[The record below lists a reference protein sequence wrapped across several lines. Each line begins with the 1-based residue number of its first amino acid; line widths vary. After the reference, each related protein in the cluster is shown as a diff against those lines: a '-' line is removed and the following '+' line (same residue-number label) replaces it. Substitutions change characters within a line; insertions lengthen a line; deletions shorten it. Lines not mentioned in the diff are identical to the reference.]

1 MKIPFVKMHGCGN
14 DYVYIDARDGFP
26 APPEELAVRLS
37 DRHKSIGGDGVIFV
51 CGSTVADARMRMFN
65 LDGSEGKMCGNGI
78 RCVAKFVYDRGIAVK
93 DTLKIETGS
102 GVKTIA
108 VQTADGK
115 VTHATVDMGA
125 AILRPQDIPTTLP
138 GERAIAVPLTVDGS
152 QAGEELYEG
161 ALRKLCEI
169 KRGGVILCDSTKPE
183 VLHKLKEQVE
193 LASQNERE
201 RLAVGCVAKEQAA
214 QTAKSLNCER
224 MVLCCQKAG
233 MKEES
238 LTVCAAAVAAML
250 AVGEAMDSYHSRP
263 LEGIEQLEPLSEQ
276 EIETLLGDG
285 VTVLEMADGQAE
297 CIRWVTTRTR
307 TGNEEDRTFSS
318 VNVVMM
324 IDEIIRAVRERLSEM
339 LKGKRV
345 GFSQDSVVSQAAVVL
360 DEKKQQGLITSFEP
374 PVAYVQK
381 EDPSVCVVELEFDL
395 AAVFSRIYLTAHIS
409 I

>member
-1 MKIPFVKMHGCGN
+1 MQDRYAFYCG
-14 DYVYIDARDGFP
+14 A
-26 APPEELAVRLS
+26 AKVR
-37 DRHKSIGGDGVIFV
+37 
-51 CGSTVADARMRMFN
+51 
-65 LDGSEGKMCGNGI
+65 EGKNLPAGG
-78 RCVAKFVYDRGIAVK
+78 VVQ
-93 DTLKIETGS
+93 LKSLGQLEEFFEPQGAGKEFCRVCRMLLNVGVS
-102 GVKTIA
+102 GVY
-108 VQTADGK
+108 
-115 VTHATVDMGA
+115 
-125 AILRPQDIPTTLP
+125 
-138 GERAIAVPLTVDGS
+138 AVPLTVDGS

-183 VLHKLKEQVE
+183 VLQKLKEQVE

-201 RLAVGCVAKEQAA
+201 RLAIGCVAKEQAA

-233 MKEES
+233 MKEEES
-238 LTVCAAAVAAML
+238 LTACAAA
-250 AVGEAMDSYHSRP
+250 MDSFHSRP
-263 LEGIEQLEPLSEQ
+263 LEGIEQLELLSEQ

-297 CIRWVTTRTR
+297 CIRCVTTRTR

-374 PVAYVQK
+374 PVAYLQK

-395 AAVFSRIYLTAHIS
+395 AAVFSRIYLTAHITV
-409 I
+409 

>member
-1 MKIPFVKMHGCGN
+1 MLFTVEQPRFEKGKAAGGVVQLKSLGQL
-14 DYVYIDARDGFP
+14 
-26 APPEELAVRLS
+26 EEFFEPQGAGKEFCRVCRMLLNV
-37 DRHKSIGGDGVIFV
+37 GV
-51 CGSTVADARMRMFN
+51 
-65 LDGSEGKMCGNGI
+65 
-78 RCVAKFVYDRGIAVK
+78 
-93 DTLKIETGS
+93 S
-102 GVKTIA
+102 GVY
-108 VQTADGK
+108 
-115 VTHATVDMGA
+115 
-125 AILRPQDIPTTLP
+125 
-138 GERAIAVPLTVDGS
+138 AVPLTVDGS

-297 CIRWVTTRTR
+297 CIRCVTTRTR

>member
-1 MKIPFVKMHGCGN
+1 
-14 DYVYIDARDGFP
+14 
-26 APPEELAVRLS
+26 
-37 DRHKSIGGDGVIFV
+37 
-51 CGSTVADARMRMFN
+51 
-65 LDGSEGKMCGNGI
+65 
-78 RCVAKFVYDRGIAVK
+78 
-93 DTLKIETGS
+93 
-102 GVKTIA
+102 
-108 VQTADGK
+108 
-115 VTHATVDMGA
+115 
-125 AILRPQDIPTTLP
+125 
-138 GERAIAVPLTVDGS
+138 
-152 QAGEELYEG
+152 
-161 ALRKLCEI
+161 
-169 KRGGVILCDSTKPE
+169 
-183 VLHKLKEQVE
+183 
-193 LASQNERE
+193 
-201 RLAVGCVAKEQAA
+201 
-214 QTAKSLNCER
+214 

-297 CIRWVTTRTR
+297 CIRCVTTRTR
-307 TGNEEDRTFSS
+307 AGNEEDRTFSS

>member
-1 MKIPFVKMHGCGN
+1 MQDRYAFSCG
-14 DYVYIDARDGFP
+14 A
-26 APPEELAVRLS
+26 AKVR
-37 DRHKSIGGDGVIFV
+37 
-51 CGSTVADARMRMFN
+51 
-65 LDGSEGKMCGNGI
+65 EGKNLPAGG
-78 RCVAKFVYDRGIAVK
+78 VVQ
-93 DTLKIETGS
+93 LKSLGQLEEFFEPQGAGKEFCRVCRMLLNVGVS
-102 GVKTIA
+102 GVY
-108 VQTADGK
+108 
-115 VTHATVDMGA
+115 
-125 AILRPQDIPTTLP
+125 
-138 GERAIAVPLTVDGS
+138 AVPLTVDGS

-183 VLHKLKEQVE
+183 VLQKL
-193 LASQNERE
+193 
-201 RLAVGCVAKEQAA
+201 KEQAA

-233 MKEES
+233 MKEEES
-238 LTVCAAAVAAML
+238 LTACAAAVAAML

-263 LEGIEQLEPLSEQ
+263 LEGIEQLELLSEQ

-297 CIRWVTTRTR
+297 CIRCVTTRTR

>member
-1 MKIPFVKMHGCGN
+1 MQDRYAFYCG
-14 DYVYIDARDGFP
+14 A
-26 APPEELAVRLS
+26 AKVR
-37 DRHKSIGGDGVIFV
+37 
-51 CGSTVADARMRMFN
+51 
-65 LDGSEGKMCGNGI
+65 EGKSLPAGG
-78 RCVAKFVYDRGIAVK
+78 VVQ
-93 DTLKIETGS
+93 LKSLGQLEEFFEPQGAGKEFCRVCRMLLNVGVS
-102 GVKTIA
+102 GVY
-108 VQTADGK
+108 
-115 VTHATVDMGA
+115 
-125 AILRPQDIPTTLP
+125 
-138 GERAIAVPLTVDGS
+138 AVPLTVDGS

-297 CIRWVTTRTR
+297 CIRCVTTRTR
-307 TGNEEDRTFSS
+307 TGNEE
-318 VNVVMM
+318 
-324 IDEIIRAVRERLSEM
+324 E
-339 LKGKRV
+339 G
-345 GFSQDSVVSQAAVVL
+345 
-360 DEKKQQGLITSFEP
+360 P
-374 PVAYVQK
+374 
-381 EDPSVCVVELEFDL
+381 L
-395 AAVFSRIYLTAHIS
+395 AR
-409 I
+409 

>member
-1 MKIPFVKMHGCGN
+1 MQDRYAFYCGAAKGLEG
-14 DYVYIDARDGFP
+14 IILP
-26 APPEELAVRLS
+26 AGGVVQLKSLGQLEEFFEPQGAGKEFCRVCRMLLNV
-37 DRHKSIGGDGVIFV
+37 GV
-51 CGSTVADARMRMFN
+51 
-65 LDGSEGKMCGNGI
+65 
-78 RCVAKFVYDRGIAVK
+78 
-93 DTLKIETGS
+93 S
-102 GVKTIA
+102 GVY
-108 VQTADGK
+108 
-115 VTHATVDMGA
+115 
-125 AILRPQDIPTTLP
+125 
-138 GERAIAVPLTVDGS
+138 AVPLTVDGS

-297 CIRWVTTRTR
+297 CIRCVTTRTR

-381 EDPSVCVVELEFDL
+381 EDPSVCVVELELDL

>member
-1 MKIPFVKMHGCGN
+1 MYSEYDVISRRRVMQDRYAFYCG
-14 DYVYIDARDGFP
+14 A
-26 APPEELAVRLS
+26 AKVR
-37 DRHKSIGGDGVIFV
+37 
-51 CGSTVADARMRMFN
+51 
-65 LDGSEGKMCGNGI
+65 EGKNLPAGG
-78 RCVAKFVYDRGIAVK
+78 VVQ
-93 DTLKIETGS
+93 LKSLGQLEEFFEPQGAGKEFCRVCRMLLNVGVS
-102 GVKTIA
+102 GVY
-108 VQTADGK
+108 
-115 VTHATVDMGA
+115 
-125 AILRPQDIPTTLP
+125 
-138 GERAIAVPLTVDGS
+138 AVPLTVDGS

-169 KRGGVILCDSTKPE
+169 KRGGVILCDSTKSE
-183 VLHKLKEQVE
+183 VLQKLKEQVK

-201 RLAVGCVAKEQAA
+201 RLAIGCVAKEQAA

-233 MKEES
+233 MKEEES
-238 LTVCAAAVAAML
+238 LTACAAAVAAML

-263 LEGIEQLEPLSEQ
+263 LEGIEQLELLSEQ

-297 CIRWVTTRTR
+297 CIRCVTTR

>member
-1 MKIPFVKMHGCGN
+1 MYSEYDVISRRRVMQDRYAFYCG
-14 DYVYIDARDGFP
+14 A
-26 APPEELAVRLS
+26 AKVR
-37 DRHKSIGGDGVIFV
+37 
-51 CGSTVADARMRMFN
+51 
-65 LDGSEGKMCGNGI
+65 EGKSLPAGGVVQRKSLGQLEEFFEPQGAGKEFCRVCRMLLNVG
-78 RCVAKFVYDRGIAVK
+78 V
-93 DTLKIETGS
+93 S
-102 GVKTIA
+102 GVY
-108 VQTADGK
+108 
-115 VTHATVDMGA
+115 
-125 AILRPQDIPTTLP
+125 
-138 GERAIAVPLTVDGS
+138 AVPLTVDGS

-297 CIRWVTTRTR
+297 CIRCVTTRTR

-381 EDPSVCVVELEFDL
+381 EDPSVCVVELEWCS
-395 AAVFSRIYLTAHIS
+395 AVFI
-409 I
+409 